1 VTGLDRGVTGLPED
15 EVVDGRSAEVTGAR
29 RDEVTGARRDERAGA
44 RRDELAAALARVRS
58 RMTAACTA
66 AGRDP
71 AEVRLLPVTK
81 TYPARDVALLAD
93 LGLLAAA
100 EARVSE
106 AAAKVAEVIALRPAV
121 RLRWH
126 MVGRLQ
132 RNKSGSVARWAV
144 QVQSVDSV
152 RLVEAL
158 DRAARA
164 AREAGQRD
172 APLGVLVQ
180 ASLDGDPA
188 RGGCPLPELDALADR
203 VAAAPQLRLE
213 GVMGV
218 APLGVDPGAAF
229 ARLFEAAQRLRRSH
243 PGAVE
248 LSAGMSGDLEEAIA
262 HGSTCVRVGTALLG
276 DRRLTSR

>member
-1 VTGLDRGVTGLPED
+1 VQGLPEKQ
-15 EVVDGRSAEVTGAR
+15 VVDGR
-29 RDEVTGARRDERAGA
+29 RDALVVA
-44 RRDELAAALARVRS
+44 RRDELAAALARVRG
-58 RMTAACTA
+58 RITAACIA

-81 TYPARDVALLAD
+81 TFPAQDVALLAD
-93 LGLLAAA
+93 LGLLAVA
-100 EARVSE
+100 EARDSE
-106 AAAKVAEVIALRPAV
+106 AAAKVAEVIGLRPAV

-132 RNKSGSVARWAV
+132 RNKSRSVAQWAV
-144 QVQSVDSV
+144 QVQSVDSA

-188 RGGCPLPELDALADR
+188 RGGCPLPELEALADR

-218 APLGVDPGAAF
+218 APHGIAPGAAF
-229 ARLFEAAQRLRRSH
+229 AQFFAAAQRLQRSH

-248 LSAGMSGDLEEAIA
+248 LSAGMSGDLEQAIA

-276 DRRLTSR
+276 DRPLTSR